1 MGALDEYTDEYIVDP
16 RPGRFRRGDVPA
28 VLMDGDT
35 LVVRNRW
42 GTIRV
47 PCADII
53 SIQLGDELMVEV
65 ETEDEII
72 VVEATRIG
80 GPNGMTHEE
89 ADAAARAMGAA
100 VARVNRGDTDDRTV
114 GD

>member
-1 MGALDEYTDEYIVDP
+1 MGALDEYIVAP
-16 RPGRFRRGDVPA
+16 RPGRFRAGEAPA

-53 SIQLGDELMVEV
+53 SIQRGDESMIELETGDEL
-65 ETEDEII
+65 I

-80 GPNGMTHEE
+80 GRNGMTEEE
-89 ADAAARAMGAA
+89 AEAAARAIGAA
-100 VARVNRGDTDDRTV
+100 VARVNRGDED
-114 GD
+114 